1 MRIPMVSA
9 LFIAFVSACFPHPAA
24 AQVIGQGQSVRND
37 EPTPEALAAAQ
48 RLRQIA
54 RNGGWWRMQLPSD
67 QAAIES
73 TLAAMK
79 QEGASP
85 SRLSEQLARAM
96 MGLTDKDHS
105 PPRPLVIIFADNL
118 TRELL
123 GKHTTND
130 QNTALREC
138 ISESVRATGTSNMR
152 LASRLQQ
159 TLTTLGLKSSRT
171 QAIINDLIKL
181 RESVQGPDDISNK
194 QLSR

>member
-1 MRIPMVSA
+1 MKCLLICV
-9 LFIAFVSACFPHPAA
+9 LLLT
-24 AQVIGQGQSVRND
+24 IGQSQPVRND
-37 EPTPEALAAAQ
+37 EPTPEASAAVQ
-48 RLRQIA
+48 RLQQMA
-54 RNGGWWRMQLPSD
+54 RNGGWRLVQLPPLD

-79 QEGASP
+79 QEGASQ
-85 SRLSEQLARAM
+85 SRLSEQLAHAM

-105 PPRPLVIIFADNL
+105 PPWPLVVVFADNL

-171 QAIINDLIKL
+171 QAIINDFIKL
-181 RESVQGPDDISNK
+181 RESVQGPDDISNRE
-194 QLSR
+194 LSR